1 MNILTLKNILKGEL
15 HFESE
20 KKKNYAQTG
29 VKKCTWQQSVIY
41 FFLSM
46 PLSTT
51 WGSAVMTQPVLEL
64 MSAIY
69 K

>member
-20 KKKNYAQTG
+20 KKNYAQTG
-29 VKKCTWQQSVIY
+29 VKKMHLTTICDIF

-51 WGSAVMTQPVLEL
+51 
-64 MSAIY
+64 
-69 K
+69 